1 MSRRDTV
8 CAVQTE
14 ARGPQQRSKAPR
26 DARQTQAA
34 LPSSQWRNWLVLLSL
49 CRITGT
55 DAVLPSFAPRAATDP
70 RLLLPLVASPVVL
83 MLPSLLLACIL
94 DALSSCAWETPRGPT
109 TVLAMQ

>member
-1 MSRRDTV
+1 MGRQRERRRETV

-26 DARQTQAA
+26 EARQTQAA

-49 CRITGT
+49 CRSTGT

-70 RLLLPLVASPVVL
+70 LLLPALASAVL
-83 MLPSLLLACIL
+83 MLPSLLACIL
-94 DALSSCAWETPRGPT
+94 DAPSS
-109 TVLAMQ
+109 

>member
-1 MSRRDTV
+1 M
-8 CAVQTE
+8 
-14 ARGPQQRSKAPR
+14 
-26 DARQTQAA
+26 
-34 LPSSQWRNWLVLLSL
+34 LLNL

-83 MLPSLLLACIL
+83 LMPPSLLLACIL